1 MSNRIEVIRGTSYA
15 KTIDLLDVN
24 GEPLPVQA
32 LAGATAEFLVR
43 VSPDAGT
50 NAIQLTTTSTPAA
63 LAFRPDRAAL
73 DLALAPADT
82 ATLDLRTYFYRLRVT
97 LADGTTSD
105 AIPWSPFDVTLG
117 GSSETPP
124 PPFSNTV
131 KIDQN
136 FRLPND
142 LAYITPSG
150 SPIANAQV
158 RVYLKSDYDAGN
170 LDVPVGITVTNAF
183 GGWVNAIL
191 VNSGYTYVA
200 RFEKPKE
207 WGPDTKEFFA

>member
-1 MSNRIEVIRGTSYA
+1 MSNRIAVIQGTSYE
-15 KTIDLLDVN
+15 KTIDLVDVN
-24 GEPLPVQA
+24 GQELPTSD
-32 LAGATAEFLVR
+32 LAGASAEFLVR
-43 VSPDAGT
+43 TSPDSGT
-50 NAIQLTTTSTPAA
+50 NTLLLTTIDTPTK
-63 LAFRPDRAAL
+63 LAFRPERAAL
-73 DLALAPADT
+73 NLALTPSDT
-82 ATLDLRTYFYRLRVT
+82 ATLNVQVYFYRLRVT
-97 LADGTTSD
+97 LFDGTVSD

-117 GSSETPP
+117 GSSEVPP

-142 LAYITPSG
+142 LAYVTPSG

-170 LDVPVGITVTNAF
+170 LNVPIGVTVTNAF